1 MPSHSAVFMVISRS
15 RSRGVRSR
23 PSTSSEIQLY
33 ENFNLELP
41 QESQI
46 ATLQLP
52 DVVNRIAHHYQ
63 PGQPQAKRESIPLFR
78 IDLAHAQHIGMHQAA
93 GQQFHPSALLTHGAA
108 RPAANQ
114 ALDIELKTWLDER
127 EEARPQPHGDVAMQD
142 RRQQR
147 LP

>member
-1 MPSHSAVFMVISRS
+1 MPSHSAVFIVISRS

-52 DVVNRIAHHYQ
+52 DVVNRVAHHHQ
-63 PGQPQAKRESIPLFR
+63 ARQPQTERESVPFLR
-78 IDLAHAQHIGMHQAA
+78 IDLAHAQHVRMHQAA
-93 GQQFHPSALLTHGAA
+93 RQQLHPSALFAQRAPGSAA
-108 RPAANQ
+108 DQ
-114 ALDIELKTWLDER
+114 ALDIQLETRLDKWKKP
-127 EEARPQPHGDVAMQD
+127 RPQPHRD
-142 RRQQR
+142 
-147 LP
+147 L